1 MLDSMLAQLPF
12 DGSMLAILAAFL
24 LTYWIARTFYF
35 VPVFNLLEERAQEIA
50 AAEEAH
56 QSAEADVQAELEA
69 QRAEMAEERAAART
83 ERDAIR
89 REAMAARDEMV
100 AETQKLAEEKLSGAE
115 TELAGMVEA
124 EEAKLG
130 QFAQQLADAMAAKAL
145 RKAS

>member
-1 MLDSMLAQLPF
+1 MLAQLPF

-35 VPVFNLLEERAQEIA
+35 VPVFNLLEERAQEVA
-50 AAEEAH
+50 AAELAH

-69 QRAEMAEERAAART
+69 QRAEMAEERATARA

-100 AETQKLAEEKLSGAE
+100 AETQELADEKLSNEMAKLSE
-115 TELAGMVEA
+115 SVEV

-130 QFAQQLADAMAAKAL
+130 QFAQQLADAMAAKVL

>member
-1 MLDSMLAQLPF
+1 MLAQLPF

-50 AAEEAH
+50 AAEVAH
-56 QSAEADVQAELEA
+56 QTAEADVQAELEA
-69 QRAEMAEERAAART
+69 QRAEMAQERATARA

-89 REAMAARDEMV
+89 REAMAAREAMV
-100 AETQKLAEEKLSGAE
+100 TETQKLAEDKLSTEMVKLSE
-115 TELAGMVEA
+115 TVEA

-130 QFAQQLADAMAAKAL
+130 QFAQQLADAMAAKVL